1 METVVRAAAIY
12 LILFVAVRLSGRRTL
27 SELTTFDLILVL
39 IISEAVQ
46 QGMVG
51 DDYSITTAALVV
63 VTLVLIDIVLSF
75 VKGHSPFMQKVL
87 EGVPTI
93 LVDNGKCLTER
104 MKKARVSEDDIMES
118 ARQLRGLERLDQ
130 IKYAVLEVGGHITI
144 IPAEQPRRGD

>member
-1 METVVRAAAIY
+1 METVIRAAAIY
-12 LILFVAVRLSGRRTL
+12 FILFLAVRLSGRRTL

-51 DDYSITTAALVV
+51 EDYSITTATLVV
-63 VTLVLIDIVLSF
+63 LTLVLIDIALSF
-75 VKGHSPFMQKVL
+75 VKEYSPFMQKVL

-93 LVDNGKCLTER
+93 LVDNGKCLKDR

-144 IPAEQPRRGD
+144 IPAERPRPEN